1 MTACWTAWVLPSRKK
16 AKKQCDVQILSNH
29 TVGQFFHA
37 WFWYDGG
44 KPEYIRN
51 SLTRLIV
58 LKNTFAVFGTNF
70 PMIFEFSG
78 IP

>member
-1 MTACWTAWVLPSRKK
+1 MTACWTAWALPSRKK

-44 KPEYIRN
+44 KPEYIEN
-51 SLTRLIV
+51 SS
-58 LKNTFAVFGTNF
+58 A
-70 PMIFEFSG
+70 
-78 IP
+78 

>member
-1 MTACWTAWVLPSRKK
+1 MTVCWTAWVLPSRKK

-44 KPEYIRN
+44 KPEYIGN
-51 SLTRLIV
+51 SLTQAGSAEKHV
-58 LKNTFAVFGTNF
+58 CCFWADFSV
-70 PMIFEFSG
+70 IFEFSG